1 MRVVLDTNIII
12 SAIVFHSGH
21 LVWIRQ
27 AWLNRQITPL
37 VNKACIEELLRALA
51 YPKFKL
57 SPLQI
62 EGLLGEYLPHTKT
75 ITSIRKTGKALPRC
89 KDPHDQKFLELAYA
103 GNAQA
108 LITGDKTLLDLHAKT
123 PFEIVSPAEFRQRF

>member
-12 SAIVFHSGH
+12 SALVFNSGQ

-27 AWLNRQITPL
+27 TWINQSITPL
-37 VNKACIEELLRALA
+37 VNKVCVEELLRALT

-57 SPLQI
+57 SPQEI
-62 EGLLGEYLPHTKT
+62 ESLLGEYLPHTIT
-75 ITSIRKTGKALPRC
+75 IESTRKPGKKIPHC

-103 GNAQA
+103 GNAEL
-108 LITGDKTLLDLHAKT
+108 LITGDKALLDLQGKT
-123 PFEIVSPAEFRQRF
+123 PFEILTPAEFRKRF